1 MFDGI
6 APRDRILPSR
16 FDRQTISLTPA
27 APEAEAAWEQM
38 EIRHTSF
45 LLRNTLVLQSTL
57 KCGNSV
63 EHWEHIFLTRIFDIE
78 LAYAQFASNIQVIY
92 HLEEIRKQ
100 LEQLSF
106 EHSQLIKSD
115 EMKNTLHKG
124 LPDDRAAVSVAM
136 ALNPTMITWEEH
148 RRKIVEIEAHLN
160 FEFGVVWWE
169 RPVEGVVISRSYA
182 LIPLNEGSM
191 KAKREAK
198 EM

>member
-1 MFDGI
+1 MFEGKI
-6 APRDRILPSR
+6 RSR
-16 FDRQTISLTPA
+16 GR
-27 APEAEAAWEQM
+27 
-38 EIRHTSF
+38 SF
-45 LLRNTLVLQSTL
+45 TRR
-57 KCGNSV
+57 GNAM
-63 EHWEHIFLTRIFDIE
+63 T
-78 LAYAQFASNIQVIY
+78 
-92 HLEEIRKQ
+92 LEEIRKQ

>member
-115 EMKNTLHKG
+115 EMKNALHKG

>member
-1 MFDGI
+1 M
-6 APRDRILPSR
+6 
-16 FDRQTISLTPA
+16 T
-27 APEAEAAWEQM
+27 
-38 EIRHTSF
+38 
-45 LLRNTLVLQSTL
+45 
-57 KCGNSV
+57 
-63 EHWEHIFLTRIFDIE
+63 
-78 LAYAQFASNIQVIY
+78 
-92 HLEEIRKQ
+92 LEEIRKQ

-106 EHSQLIKSD
+106 EHSQLVKPD

-148 RRKIVEIEAHLN
+148 RRKIAEIEAHLN
-160 FEFGVVWWE
+160 FDFGVVWWE
-169 RPVEGVVISRSYA
+169 RSVEGVVISRSYA